1 MPKRKSKN
9 SKKNINQ
16 VAGATPGTSGSM
28 SVWRAD
34 LQAII
39 DSGLKA
45 AETLGEAAAMTVEL
59 AVDGGIPMPK
69 GVPGL

>member
-9 SKKNINQ
+9 SKKIINQ

-28 SVWRAD
+28 AVWRAD

-39 DSGLKA
+39 SSGFSALQS
-45 AETLGEAAAMTVEL
+45 LG
-59 AVDGGIPMPK
+59 
-69 GVPGL
+69 

>member
-9 SKKNINQ
+9 SKKIINQ

-28 SVWRAD
+28 AVWRAD

-39 DSGLKA
+39 SSGFSALQS
-45 AETLGEAAAMTVEL
+45 LGEAAYMTVEL